1 MTKIVKLLFFIRKL
15 HLLKEEVLKM
25 EYYIRFSSETV
36 AQAIN
41 CHSTLFKSI
50 EDAIEHAYI
59 EAAGKREVFFI
70 LDKNLEVVHQGITI
84 QEAGNQ

>member
-1 MTKIVKLLFFIRKL
+1 MVKLLFFIRKL
-15 HLLKEEVLKM
+15 HLSKEEVLRM
-25 EYYIRFSSETV
+25 EYYIRFSNETV
-36 AQAIN
+36 TQAIN

-59 EAAGKREVFFI
+59 EAAGKKEVFFV

-84 QEAGNQ
+84 QESGNQ